1 MTNRHKLPSLSST
14 FDKDFEDTK
23 RDIEQHTQLIHFGK
37 EGILTDEVLMAHGI
51 SVDSVDSVDSVPH
64 KIGPALNIP
73 EFNLSL
79 DKQDVADETETET
92 TLLPSSVN
100 VADNVTYVTEDVSAE
115 DLLDESKGLNDNL
128 NTVKNTLISR
138 KTATI
143 ATMTTSVIVCI
154 ISIFTSRTSYQVMIT
169 SQLLAVIAMIS
180 ASKEDDAKLSKSSR
194 RLLIAVITV
203 SVMIFITTLSIVF
216 MAHSTR

>member
-51 SVDSVDSVDSVPH
+51 SVDSVDSVPH

-216 MAHSTR
+216 MTHSTR

>member
-51 SVDSVDSVDSVPH
+51 SVDSVDSVPH

-100 VADNVTYVTEDVSAE
+100 VADNVTYVTEDVSAA

-216 MAHSTR
+216 MTHSTR

>member
-51 SVDSVDSVDSVPH
+51 SVDSVDSVPH

-79 DKQDVADETETET
+79 DKQGVADETETET

-216 MAHSTR
+216 MTHSTR